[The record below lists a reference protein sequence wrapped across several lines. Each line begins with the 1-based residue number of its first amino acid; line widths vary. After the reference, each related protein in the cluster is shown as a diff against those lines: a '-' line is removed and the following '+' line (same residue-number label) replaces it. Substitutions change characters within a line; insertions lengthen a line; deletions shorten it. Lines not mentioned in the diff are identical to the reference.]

1 MRNIGTLVLL
11 GLIAS
16 EALVLAWLWL
26 AATGQGLGLLGLGAA
41 LLGVLALNG
50 SALSWVTGR
59 RRRRRRGGMFAM
71 NQFWVVGS
79 LGALA
84 TGPMLAG
91 VFLFVG
97 GLLWAADALDH
108 RGANLALVGGGG
120 VAVALGFGSML
131 WGYVFGQRRVQ
142 VDRVDLP
149 VRDLPPGLAGV
160 RIAHITDLHIGP
172 QLRAPQLREF
182 VDRINELEP
191 DLIVIT
197 GDIFDFD
204 PAFIEEGCGELGKL
218 TARYGV
224 FGVLGNHDLYTG
236 AEAVAE
242 GIARGTSIRMLRDEW
257 VELEVEG
264 ARLCLLGI
272 DDPGRGWTDR
282 DSESPEIERLAR
294 DAPQVPAR
302 VLLVHRPSFFR
313 QAARLGLPISLAGHT
328 HGGQI
333 CLPRAHHH
341 NVARLIA
348 HWTRGLFE
356 DGESLLYVNRG
367 LGLLGPPIRL
377 NCPREI
383 ALLRLVPRRP

>member
-1 MRNIGTLVLL
+1 MRYIGTLTLVA
-11 GLIAS
+11 LIAS

-26 AATGQGLGLLGLGAA
+26 AVTGSGLGLIGLGAA
-41 LLGVLALNG
+41 LLAVLALNG
-50 SALSWVTGR
+50 SAIGWLTGR
-59 RRRRRRGGMFAM
+59 RRRRRRGFSLSPVWMI
-71 NQFWVVGS
+71 GS

-91 VFLFVG
+91 VFLLVG

-108 RGANLALVGGGG
+108 AGANLALVGGGG
-120 VAVALGFGSML
+120 AAVALGFGSML
-131 WGYVFGQRRVQ
+131 WGHFVGLRRVQ
-142 VDRVDLP
+142 VDRIDLP
-149 VRDLPPGLAGV
+149 VRDLPAGLAGV

-172 QLRAPQLREF
+172 QLRAPLLREF
-182 VDRINELEP
+182 VDRVNELEA

-218 TARYGV
+218 SARHGVYGI
-224 FGVLGNHDLYTG
+224 LGNHDHYTG
-236 AEAVAE
+236 AEAVAA
-242 GIARGTSIRMLRDEW
+242 GNARDTSIRLLRNEW
-257 VELEVEG
+257 VEIEIEG
-264 ARLCLLGI
+264 ATLCLMGI
-272 DDPGRGWTDR
+272 DDPGRGWSDR

-294 DAPQVPAR
+294 EAPQVPAR

-333 CLPRAHHH
+333 SLPRIQHQ

-367 LGLLGPPIRL
+367 LGIAGPPIRL

-383 ALLRLVPRRP
+383 ALLRLVERRG